1 MKLKVRIVN
10 LNNPIGKWENEEWL
24 TFNVTKTSC
33 RRIKSAIQELAK
45 RGKFKVKFTYDQ
57 DAGVLWAKNLGKM
70 SASSER
76 KVQQKVVNRVNFQ
89 PRLP

>member
-1 MKLKVRIVN
+1 MNLKVRVVN
-10 LNNPIGKWENEEWL
+10 QSNPIGIWENEEWL
-24 TFNVTKTSC
+24 TFNVTKTTYHT
-33 RRIKSAIQELAK
+33 IKSAIHKLAK

-76 KVQQKVVNRVNFQ
+76 KVQQRVVNRVNFQ